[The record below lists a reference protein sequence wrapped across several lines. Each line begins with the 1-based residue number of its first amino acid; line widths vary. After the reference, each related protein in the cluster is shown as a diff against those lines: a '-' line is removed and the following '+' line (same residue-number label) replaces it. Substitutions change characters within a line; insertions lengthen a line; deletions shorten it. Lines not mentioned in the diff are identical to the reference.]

1 MLIWVG
7 YMLQELVG
15 RYLRTGDLGER
26 RLLLG
31 GMVLFSSLSL
41 LVVWCVN

>member
-7 YMLQELVG
+7 YMLQELVD
-15 RYLRTGDLGER
+15 RHLRAGDLGER

-31 GMVLFSSLSL
+31 GMVLLSS
-41 LVVWCVN
+41 